1 MPRKVKEVE
10 PVIEIQEDEVSE
22 SKAGV
27 VMIDDTYYF
36 KITQRQYV
44 FGKKSN
50 NKDGEVVYNDKL
62 YPSTITSVFNIYFKE
77 VLANKSMGKIMQ
89 IDDLLKL
96 VSEIKADIKIIRE
109 RLEI

>member
-10 PVIEIQEDEVSE
+10 PVIEVQEDEIIE
-22 SKAGV
+22 SKVGV

-50 NKDGEVVYNDKL
+50 NKDGKDVYNDKL
-62 YPSTITSVFNIYFKE
+62 YPSTITNVFNIYFKE
-77 VLANKSMGKIMQ
+77 VLANKAMGKIMQ
-89 IDDLLKL
+89 IDDLLRL
-96 VSEIKADIKIIRE
+96 VSEIKEDIKTIRE
-109 RLEI
+109 KLEV